1 MAKKLP
7 PHVTRTKDGKT
18 RVRYQASKKF
28 PVEYDKIFDTDEE
41 AIKANDEYL
50 AKNTLKLLR
59 KTKSMGFSDFCDYYL
74 DWLRTSKASIG
85 TVRTYRK
92 YCNTLKIAVG
102 NPDINEMDSLFISN
116 ILVKESKRENRGNG
130 KKQGSTISGNT
141 LNHEYSMLSIL
152 FNKMFDWG
160 FITENPMRSVEE
172 PEFEEKPIEVPEY
185 EELGN
190 IEIKIMSVQNIRN
203 KLQFLIG
210 FYTGMREE
218 EVAAIDIDKDI
229 DRENCI
235 FNVVQVIVQNE
246 HGEYVE
252 VPRPKSKYSKRSLP
266 FPPSLLPILDE
277 YLVYRKS
284 LINIIK
290 SRNPN
295 YIDNHK
301 LFINKDGD
309 FCRPNYISRLWSK
322 FAKSNDIPI
331 TFHGLRHY
339 YITNQ
344 MNFNPNL
351 SDRDV
356 QALAGHADLRTTQ
369 RYNHPS
375 KKRIN
380 NNAVDIFNK
389 FDANSI
395 FKNGYD
401 VFTIPIEH
409 IASII
414 IGKSELSNVSD
425 LKITLEVVTNEKV
438 DYSNISNIIEKCK
451 SLIISKYPALE
462 RLIQYK
468 YGNYTNEEI
477 LEKIKKQFGKEVQI
491 KK

>member
-1 MAKKLP
+1 MVKKLP

-18 RVRYQASKKF
+18 RVRYQVSKKY
-28 PVEYDKIFDTDEE
+28 PIEYDKIFDTDEE

-50 AKNTLKLLR
+50 AKHTLKLHR
-59 KTKSMGFSDFCDYYL
+59 KVKHMGFSDFCDYYL
-74 DWLRTSKASIG
+74 DWLRTTKAAVG
-85 TVRTYRK
+85 TIRSYKK
-92 YCNTLKIAVG
+92 YCNTLKIAFG
-102 NPDINEMDSLFISN
+102 NPDITELDSLFISN
-116 ILVKESKRENRGNG
+116 ILTKESKREKRGNG
-130 KKQGSTISGNT
+130 KKQGGVISGNT

-152 FNKMFDWG
+152 FNKMFDWH
-160 FITENPMRSVEE
+160 FISENPMNNVEE
-172 PEFEEKPIEVPEY
+172 PAFESKPIEVPEY
-185 EELGN
+185 EELEN
-190 IEIKIMSVQNIRN
+190 IEIKIMKVDNIRN

-210 FYTGMREE
+210 LYTGEREE
-218 EVAAIDIDKDI
+218 EVCGIDIDRDI

-235 FNVVQVIVQNE
+235 LEVIKVIVQDEN
-246 HGEYVE
+246 GEFVE
-252 VPRPKSKYSKRSLP
+252 ADPKSKKSVRSLP

-277 YLVYRKS
+277 YMIYRES

-290 SRNPN
+290 SRNPD
-295 YIDNHK
+295 YVDNRK
-301 LFINKDGD
+301 LFINKDGHYY
-309 FCRPNYISRLWSK
+309 RPYRLSRVWSM
-322 FAKSNDIPI
+322 FAKKNGIPL

-351 SDRDV
+351 TERDV
-356 QALAGHADLRTTQ
+356 QELAGHADLRTTQ

-380 NNAVDIFNK
+380 KNAVNIFNK
-389 FDANSI
+389 FDINSI

-414 IGKSELSNVSD
+414 IGKSELSDVSE
-425 LKITLEVVTNEKV
+425 LKITLEVISNEKV
-438 DYSNISNIIEKCK
+438 DYSNISTIIEKSK
-451 SLIISKYPALE
+451 AFIISNYPALE

-477 LEKIKKQFGKEVQI
+477 LDKVKKQFGKEVQI